1 MIAILLHSSGT
12 VLLIISHHLTQILYI
27 CQKKETLLGSE
38 QLDSLCNLGKYYI
51 YTCRFNMQNPSIHSF
66 KQRVVMYKNVEKYAA
81 KINKK
86 EDQFLKKW
94 TSTDE

>member
-1 MIAILLHSSGT
+1 
-12 VLLIISHHLTQILYI
+12 
-27 CQKKETLLGSE
+27 
-38 QLDSLCNLGKYYI
+38 
-51 YTCRFNMQNPSIHSF
+51 MQNPSIYAF

-94 TSTDE
+94 TSTNE